1 MGQLQAD
8 EFEAIRRARAE
19 RSKSMTYDP
28 YEDAGLRRD
37 LPKTDPQMVH
47 PEETRTTIWLP
58 IAIAVA
64 LFIGLGYYFYG
75 HVGSGPAM
83 RADSGAITKSEPS
96 PN

>member
-1 MGQLQAD
+1 M
-8 EFEAIRRARAE
+8 
-19 RSKSMTYDP
+19 MTNDP
-28 YEDAGLRRD
+28 YRAPEVPRD
-37 LPKTDPQMVH
+37 PTREVSPENRFD
-47 PEETRTTIWLP
+47 EETRASIWLP

-75 HVGSGPAM
+75 HVSTGPAM